1 MIIIENIKRLYGLLK
16 HCLLVKSNK
25 KIDNF
30 NNESLDLIK
39 KGYYEFKVDIE
50 EKNFHQIIIN
60 SINKYFPNSKGDRRL
75 FSIERK
81 AKK

>member
-16 HCLLVKSNK
+16 HCLFVKSNK

-39 KGYYEFKVDIE
+39 KGITNLKLI
-50 EKNFHQIIIN
+50 
-60 SINKYFPNSKGDRRL
+60 L
-75 FSIERK
+75 
-81 AKK
+81 KKRIFIKL